1 MRPEER
7 DIQEEARPA
16 PAVPM
21 GGANEERITNIVGQI
36 DPQRILDNLNH
47 ALKGEYFA
55 KEKGRW
61 TKVGDSLIND
71 AGRGW
76 IISFFTSIMNNAS
89 TMGIIDE
96 TQFSN
101 LMIGVIK
108 TVTREFRC
116 NLEKFGFVPPGKK
129 YREKMKEYMDK
140 GHPKKKARKLA
151 NEDMEDE
158 EYENKGT
165 PDTSRM
171 NTIAEM
177 IYQRAMIIYSRSLKG
192 SESKRIFGSLNMNDR
207 MGYEQ
212 QQQKSW
218 FQRMMGR

>member
-1 MRPEER
+1 MR
-7 DIQEEARPA
+7 DDANIQNEARP
-16 PAVPM
+16 PIHSRGM
-21 GGANEERITNIVGQI
+21 NEDRITNIVGQI
-36 DPQRILDNLNH
+36 DPQRILNNLNH
-47 ALKGEYFA
+47 ALKGEYYA

-61 TKVGDSLIND
+61 VKVGDSLIND

-96 TQFSN
+96 NQFSN
-101 LMIGVIK
+101 LMIGIIK

-116 NLEKFGFVPPGKK
+116 NLEKFGFVPPGDKF
-129 YREKMKEYMDK
+129 REKIKDYIKTGCSKKE
-140 GHPKKKARKLA
+140 ARKRA
-151 NEDMEDE
+151 NEDMEDTD
-158 EYENKGT
+158 YENKGT

-207 MGYEQ
+207 MGYDMQ
-212 QQQKSW
+212 QPQQKGW
-218 FQRMMGR
+218 IQKLLGR